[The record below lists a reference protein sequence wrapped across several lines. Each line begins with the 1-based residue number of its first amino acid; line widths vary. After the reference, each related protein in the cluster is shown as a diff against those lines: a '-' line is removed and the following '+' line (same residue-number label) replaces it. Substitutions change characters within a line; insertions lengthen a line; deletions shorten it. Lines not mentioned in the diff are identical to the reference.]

1 MTPATLPKEDFVVA
15 TEKACSQLNPAEA
28 EELRSKVMGVLR
40 SAYCPKPN
48 LTKPEWQALS
58 DLRKTPSIMV
68 LSADKGRVT
77 VVLDKT
83 EYEEK
88 VTRMLS
94 DEKTYEKLKKD
105 PTASYKKKLVSIL
118 TRLKDEGK
126 ISRDLYSYLYPTS
139 EKVPQMYCLP
149 KVHKEGI
156 PFRPIV
162 DYIGSIGY
170 NTSRFLADIL
180 ARIIG
185 KTQQFVKNSK
195 HLSNDIANL
204 HLQEDEILLSHDVVS
219 LFTNIPVTD

>member
-1 MTPATLPKEDFVVA
+1 MKRPTRNWK
-15 TEKACSQLNPAEA
+15 
-28 EELRSKVMGVLR
+28 
-40 SAYCPKPN
+40 
-48 LTKPEWQALS
+48 
-58 DLRKTPSIMV
+58 KT
-68 LSADKGRVT
+68 RQQ
-77 VVLDKT
+77 
-83 EYEEK
+83 
-88 VTRMLS
+88 VTR
-94 DEKTYEKLKKD
+94 
-105 PTASYKKKLVSIL
+105 KLVSIL
-118 TRLKDEGK
+118 SRLKDEGK
-126 ISRDLYSYLYPTS
+126 ISRDLYSHLYATS

-180 ARIIG
+180 APIIG

-219 LFTNIPVTD
+219 LFTNIPVTDSLLVIRDRLETKDNFRSRWCNGTFGIHIDDHIFQLPWPNLQTKIWHRHEQSSFPTSGKFLHGAFRR